1 MARSFLRRATK
12 TLVVILNLTIV
23 VLFLLACLSPFLS
36 TANWWMIG
44 FTGLIVPYLII
55 GLVFFIIFWLIVKPR
70 MALIS
75 VAALLI
81 GFQQVNVVFAWR
93 PGPAVNK
100 KKPEGLLRVVSWNI
114 QSFNGFTN
122 NETARKL
129 ARTELVESILKFEP
143 DVICLQ
149 EFNHKEGR
157 HPESDNLSL
166 FNKVYPYHHF
176 SKDYMRNG
184 GEYQSGC
191 IIFSKYPIANTG
203 KIKYPVAESLIYADL
218 IKGNDT
224 IRVFNT
230 HLQSFKFKEADYSDL
245 EKIRVQDDEGLKAS
259 KNIVRKMRLA
269 FKRRGVQAGMVK
281 AELDKSP
288 YPSIICGD
296 FNDVPNSYTYFHIK
310 GQWQDAF
317 LKKGFGIGRSF
328 IALAPTLRIDYI
340 LAHPDFTVKMFDMVD
355 EGLSDHIMLV
365 SDLQLKK

>member
-1 MARSFLRRATK
+1 MARSFFRRATK

-23 VLFLLACLSPFLS
+23 VLFLLACLNPFLN
-36 TANWWMIG
+36 TARWWLIG
-44 FTGLIVPYLII
+44 FIGLIVPYLIV
-55 GLVFFIIFWLIVKPR
+55 GLIFFIIFWLIVKPR
-70 MALIS
+70 LALIS
-75 VAALLI
+75 LLALLI
-81 GFQQVNVVFAWR
+81 GFQQVNVVFAWK
-93 PGPAVNK
+93 PGPAIQER
-100 KKPEGLLRVVSWNI
+100 KPEAVLRVVSWNI
-114 QSFNGFTN
+114 QSFNGLAN
-122 NETARKL
+122 NKTVRKL

-149 EFNHKEGR
+149 EFNHKEGH

-166 FNKVYPYHHF
+166 FKKNYPYHHF
-176 SKDYMRNG
+176 SKDYIRDNG
-184 GEYQSGC
+184 MYQSGC
-191 IIFSKYPIANTG
+191 VIFSKYPIAGTG

-218 IKGNDT
+218 VKGNDT

-245 EKIRVQDDEGLKAS
+245 EKIREQDDEGLRAS
-259 KNIVRKMRLA
+259 KNIVKKMRLA
-269 FKRRGVQAGMVK
+269 FKRRGVQAGIVRK
-281 AELDKSP
+281 ELDKSP
-288 YPSIICGD
+288 YPSLICGD

-310 GQWQDAF
+310 GAWQDGF

-340 LAHPDFTVKMFDMVD
+340 LADQAFSVKAFDMVD

>member
-1 MARSFLRRATK
+1 MARSLFRRATK
-12 TLVVILNLTIV
+12 TLVVTLNLTIV
-23 VLFLLACLSPFLS
+23 VLFLLACLSPFLNTS
-36 TANWWMIG
+36 KWWMIG

-55 GLVFFIIFWLIVKPR
+55 GLIFFIIFWLIVKPR

-75 VAALLI
+75 VATLLI
-81 GFQQVNVVFAWR
+81 GFQQVNVVFAWK
-93 PGPAVNK
+93 PGPALTEK
-100 KKPEGLLRVVSWNI
+100 KREGMLRVVSWNI
-114 QSFNGFTN
+114 QSFNGFTKSQS
-122 NETARKL
+122 ARKL
-129 ARTELVESILKFEP
+129 VRTELVESILQFEP

-157 HPESDNLSL
+157 NPESDNLSL
-166 FNKVYPYHHF
+166 FKKSYPYHHF
-176 SKDYMRNG
+176 SKDYSRGN

-191 IIFSKYPIANTG
+191 IIFSKYPIAGTG
-203 KIKYPVAESLIYADL
+203 KVKYPVAESLIYADL
-218 IKGNDT
+218 VKGNDT

-245 EKIRVQDDEGLKAS
+245 EKIREQDDEGLRAS
-259 KNIVRKMRLA
+259 KNIIRKMRLA
-269 FKRRGVQAGMVK
+269 FKRRGVQAGIVK
-281 AELDKSP
+281 EALNQSP
-288 YPSIICGD
+288 YPSLICGD

-340 LAHPDFTVKMFDMVD
+340 LVNRDFNVKMFDMVD